1 MSERRVVLTLQRPGE
16 RLDRVLADELGELSR
31 SQVQRLLRAGAITID
46 GAPARASQRLAGGEH
61 VAVTIPPAEPT
72 DLVPEEIPLDIR
84 YEDDDLVVV
93 NKPAGMVVH
102 PAAGHSRGTLVNA
115 ILAHCPDL
123 PGIGGERRP
132 GVVHRL
138 DKDTSG
144 LVVVAKNEPALR
156 YLQAQFKQRQVSK
169 QYLALVEGRF
179 PQREAL
185 IDAPVGRDPAARKRM
200 AVIRPGTSDRSRP
213 AQTRVKVVAYLGEH
227 TLLECQPITGRTHQI
242 RVHPA
247 HSGHP
252 IVGDKVYGRR
262 RGRLA
267 PERHFLHAAR
277 LTFARPADGQSL
289 TVEAPLPEELERI
302 VAGLAAA

>member
-1 MSERRVVLTLQRPGE
+1 MSERRFVLTLQRPGE

-31 SQVQRLLRAGAITID
+31 SQVQRLLKEGAITID
-46 GAPARASQRLAGGEH
+46 GALAKASQRLAGGEQ
-61 VAVTIPPAEPT
+61 VAVTIPAAEPT
-72 DLVPEEIPLDIR
+72 DLVPGDIALDVR
-84 YEDDDLVVV
+84 YEDDDIVVV

-132 GVVHRL
+132 GIVHRL

-144 LVVVAKNEPALR
+144 LVIVAKNEPALR
-156 YLQAQFKQRQVSK
+156 YLQAQFKQRRVGK
-169 QYLALVEGRF
+169 QYFALVEGRF

-185 IDAPVGRDPAARKRM
+185 VDAPLGRDPAARKQM
-200 AVIRPGTSDRSRP
+200 AVIRPGTSARSRP
-213 AQTRVKVVAYLGEH
+213 AQTRVKVVAYLGEY

-242 RVHPA
+242 RVHLA
-247 HSGHP
+247 YSGYP

-262 RGRLA
+262 RGRLTL
-267 PERHFLHAAR
+267 ERHFLHAAR
-277 LTFARPADGQSL
+277 LTFARPADGRTL
-289 TVEAPLPEELERI
+289 TVEAPLPDELEQI
-302 VAGLAAA
+302 VAALAAA